1 MGEYKDGMMKVRILF
16 WRWDDMMKDEVV
28 VKLKGIV
35 PKYSDIFDKV
45 ILFGSVARDENTSK
59 SDLDLYIEL
68 GAITIL
74 GLGKS
79 KQYAAFLAELYDT
92 VTFEDYDI
100 LEFSRGELKQV
111 HQSLLYKEIQKDGII
126 IYDKRAKAI

>member
-1 MGEYKDGMMKVRILF
+1 
-16 WRWDDMMKDEVV
+16 MMKDEVV

-59 SDLDLYIEL
+59 SDLDLYIDL

-79 KQYAAFLAELYDT
+79 
-92 VTFEDYDI
+92 
-100 LEFSRGELKQV
+100 
-111 HQSLLYKEIQKDGII
+111 
-126 IYDKRAKAI
+126 

>member
-1 MGEYKDGMMKVRILF
+1 MRKE
-16 WRWDDMMKDEVV
+16 EVV
-28 VKLKGIV
+28 VRLKDIV

-45 ILFGSVARDENTSK
+45 ILFGSVAHNENTSK

-79 KQYAAFLAELYDT
+79 KEYAAFLAELYDT
-92 VTFEDYDI
+92 VAFEEYDI

-111 HQSLLYKEIQKDGII
+111 HQSLLYKEIQKDGVL
-126 IYDKRAKAI
+126 IYDKAAKAI

>member
-1 MGEYKDGMMKVRILF
+1 MRKE
-16 WRWDDMMKDEVV
+16 EVV
-28 VKLKGIV
+28 VRLKDIV

-45 ILFGSVARDENTSK
+45 ILFGSVARNENTSK

-79 KQYAAFLAELYDT
+79 KQYAAFLDT
-92 VTFEDYDI
+92 VAFEEYDI

-111 HQSLLYKEIQKDGII
+111 HQSLLYKEIQKDGVL
-126 IYDKRAKAI
+126 IYDKAAKAI

>member
-45 ILFGSVARDENTSK
+45 ILFGSVARDENTS
-59 SDLDLYIEL
+59 
-68 GAITIL
+68 T
-74 GLGKS
+74 
-79 KQYAAFLAELYDT
+79 
-92 VTFEDYDI
+92 
-100 LEFSRGELKQV
+100 
-111 HQSLLYKEIQKDGII
+111 
-126 IYDKRAKAI
+126 